1 MISNNQKKEKFL
13 ISNNQK
19 KVKLIILHQL
29 QLLQKDLIKN
39 KNPSKIVQDKIITL
53 NKLINCYSTNMNTT
67 NKMKN
72 IRNRITGK
80 TSVVQGNAKSILPFK
95 TKTKEKNL
103 SKLRRNSAVKAKR
116 EKTERKRMENIRKRI
131 EKQEVSKRKKR

>member
-95 TKTKEKNL
+95 TKTKEENL
-103 SKLRRNSAVKAKR
+103 SKLRRKSAVKAKR
-116 EKTERKRMENIRKRI
+116 EKTETKRMEKIRKRI

>member
-1 MISNNQKKEKFL
+1 M